1 MLRTKD
7 FRVITNKIMLEE
19 PVDSEFEI
27 NQKIYKLFDEI
38 YVPEI
43 IYRSAGVILS
53 KVERRKEAQL
63 CLFEAEKRIKS
74 KNLSKAWDN
83 IERKYG
89 FGSLKMGAIR
99 EKEE

>member
-1 MLRTKD
+1 MQYNDNPRKNLSSNTVKIPPSSKCSFIWSYALELSRTG
-7 FRVITNKIMLEE
+7 TT
-19 PVDSEFEI
+19 
-27 NQKIYKLFDEI
+27 
-38 YVPEI
+38 
-43 IYRSAGVILS
+43 G
-53 KVERRKEAQL
+53 
-63 CLFEAEKRIKS
+63 RIKS